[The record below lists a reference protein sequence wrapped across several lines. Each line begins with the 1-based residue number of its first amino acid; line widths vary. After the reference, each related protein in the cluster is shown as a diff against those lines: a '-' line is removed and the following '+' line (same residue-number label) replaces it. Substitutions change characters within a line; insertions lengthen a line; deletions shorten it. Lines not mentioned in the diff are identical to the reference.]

1 MKAMFRK
8 REERRDIY
16 LALWRNISFRS
27 PKSSPNLALMKIQ
40 EPFFTNSSS
49 RIFIKMRHTLKDWG
63 PKKTQYLRL
72 YSWVT
77 GKQDGYLEFLRK
89 GAILTLKHGWK
100 AILMRDIDYK

>member
-40 EPFFTNSSS
+40 EPFFTNSS
-49 RIFIKMRHTLKDWG
+49 
-63 PKKTQYLRL
+63 
-72 YSWVT
+72 
-77 GKQDGYLEFLRK
+77 
-89 GAILTLKHGWK
+89 
-100 AILMRDIDYK
+100 